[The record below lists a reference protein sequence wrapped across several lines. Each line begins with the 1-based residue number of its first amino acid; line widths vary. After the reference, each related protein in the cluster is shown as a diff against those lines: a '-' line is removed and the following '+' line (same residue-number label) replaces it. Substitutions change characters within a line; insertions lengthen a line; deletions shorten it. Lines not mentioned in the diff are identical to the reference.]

1 MQGNLGFLIFKAL
14 PRLRRSTLANVK
26 AVAVFQRSA
35 FQQCVS
41 VFIAKMGNIDHSERI
56 GGLDDKFESGL
67 FFGK

>member
-1 MQGNLGFLIFKAL
+1 MQGNLGFCYLEGIAEVKG
-14 PRLRRSTLANVK
+14 STLANVK